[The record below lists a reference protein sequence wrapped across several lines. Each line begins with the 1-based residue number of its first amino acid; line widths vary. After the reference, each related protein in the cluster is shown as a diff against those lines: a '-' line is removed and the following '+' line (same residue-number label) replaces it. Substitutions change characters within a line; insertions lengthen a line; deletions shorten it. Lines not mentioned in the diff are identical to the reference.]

1 MDTAKLQ
8 ALADKL
14 ANYNGSNPYWDAMQ
28 NPNYSGRIL
37 AIDAL
42 GSWSSRNK
50 GYPRNYAELSNSIE
64 SKAKPIINHMGDMA
78 FAWDNFPR
86 ANELGLIG
94 DGYVEFSQE
103 EYDMMGEVYEA
114 YKKDTG
120 ATLDTSALA
129 SLNVFLKELAAF
141 PDLSHFSEDEL
152 KAGNFLAL
160 WDLQNAAKNT
170 TVIADIDELVSAG
183 GSSEPLITGADSYK
197 ELGALSTC
205 RMLIVGN
212 KWGAWIDAM
221 EKIFDGIGNIKDRLY
236 DLETDSRSTFRRDE
250 EIDYFM
256 LSLSQTYSSHVPHP
270 VGFTNIDEYTL
281 SEDNMKLPDIA
292 RFSSQLITRYMNGA
306 GTQTELVANIK
317 EKLKLNSLER
327 LANLSKISGLA
338 VYDNKATFG
347 NFVNYESY
355 SRPYDLKNVWDYVDD
370 NSGKVEEKEP

>member
-28 NPNYSGRIL
+28 DPRYTGRIL

-42 GSWSSRNK
+42 DSWFGRNS
-50 GYPRNYAELSNSIE
+50 GYPRNYAKLSSDIE
-64 SKAKPIINHMGDMA
+64 NKIKPILNHMGDMS
-78 FAWDNFPR
+78 FAWDNFPK

-94 DGYVEFSQE
+94 DGYVAFSQE

-114 YKKDTG
+114 FRRDVG
-120 ATLDTSALA
+120 SAIDTSAMA
-129 SLNVFLKELAAF
+129 PLNSFLKELAAF

-170 TVIADIDELVSAG
+170 TVIEDIDKLVSAG
-183 GSSEPLITGADSYK
+183 GSSAPLITGEDSIK

-221 EKIFDGIGNIKDRLY
+221 EQIFDGIGNIKDPLY
-236 DLETDSRSTFRRDE
+236 DLETSARFEDRRNE
-250 EIDYFM
+250 QIDYFM

-281 SEDNMKLPDIA
+281 SSDNMKLPDIA
-292 RFSSQLITRYMNGA
+292 RFSANLINRYINGS
-306 GTQTELVANIK
+306 GNQTELVASIK
-317 EKLKLNSLER
+317 EKLQLNSLDR
-327 LANLSKISGLA
+327 LANLSKLTGLE

-355 SRPYDLKNVWDYVDD
+355 SRPYDLKNVWDYVND
-370 NSGKVEEKEP
+370 NSGTVEEREP